1 MDSTCSPATL
11 IIVVV
16 WFHPALPFEVSDET
30 TASHAA
36 SNLAAQ
42 TFCLQSLSEHQDQWD

>member
-16 WFHPALPFEVSDET
+16 WFHPALPFGGQRRDF
-30 TASHAA
+30 ASHAA

-42 TFCLQSLSEHQDQWD
+42 TFCLQSLSENQDQWD